1 MLSLILWAC
10 RWICDIFTFLWLN
23 FLSKKGY
30 RKGKPVLLPIEILR
44 AFLRTPSPA
53 ERSRSERSE
62 DPKCPEG
69 TRSPHVL
76 YTWGCEAQ
84 DTGGR
89 WTDWRAGQIRIIGCC
104 EATSERQ
111 RRTRAYPW
119 LDLRDERRQKEG
131 GRTSEARTEG
141 WIFAV
146 AKANPPFRRLAC
158 RRVPCA
164 SHLCVARRGYYLLF
178 AEPSREKAGRSVYT
192 QTAVASLRLAGI
204 HSG

>member
-1 MLSLILWAC
+1 M
-10 RWICDIFTFLWLN
+10 
-23 FLSKKGY
+23 
-30 RKGKPVLLPIEILR
+30 LR
-44 AFLRTPSPA
+44 AFLRTPLPA

-84 DTGGR
+84 GTGGR
-89 WTDWRAGQIRIIGCC
+89 WTAQRAGQIRVIGYG
-104 EATSERQ
+104 EAISGHQ
-111 RRTRAYPW
+111 RWTRAYPW

-131 GRTSEARTEG
+131 GNLWAKRTKEG

-158 RRVPCA
+158 RRVSCA
-164 SHLCVARRGYYLLF
+164 THLCEARRGLSSLWGKTF
-178 AEPSREKAGRSVYT
+178 LQKGLVSLSR
-192 QTAVASLRLAGI
+192 LRNEGFI
-204 HSG
+204 PQWSSP